1 MVLPI
6 RGHLDSIGRMMVGD
20 YYIGRGCRQRG
31 LSQSLFCNDF
41 KVSVFGRDTAIEK
54 FSMKLLT
61 DTSLRDRLWTLSG
74 VRLVC
79 HCKLAQRCHG
89 DIIIREFRAMFP
101 DAFDRDD
108 SECAPPS
115 SAVLN
120 YMSRLREE
128 PASGSESSAD
138 EGAPP
143 KGSGWTESTM
153 HCWCRLHLTR
163 TLATA
168 RHWHLRGAG
177 RCGDSPSWRRS
188 IANKFI
194 AYSNIHGTT
203 ELLMQL
209 ALGRVESSP
218 FDPDSIRQLKSETLE
233 ILAEHG
239 LKLER
244 SSDDRKDV
252 PIDYRYM
259 DLLLRASEDPE
270 VGIGDFASGVRVG
283 PGARLPRLPALYARK
298 KRWRLPKQMDPLD
311 YLEDQS
317 ANDAVWRLNYSSLE
331 EHSDSVLEVLVDQAN
346 RGQVL
351 RLSEEEARRR
361 FPNLTVASLGAQK
374 KEKPGGV
381 ISARVL
387 FDAKERETPMVLL
400 STTGPE
406 YVTKK
411 EHRSRQI

>member
-1 MVLPI
+1 
-6 RGHLDSIGRMMVGD
+6 
-20 YYIGRGCRQRG
+20 
-31 LSQSLFCNDF
+31 
-41 KVSVFGRDTAIEK
+41 
-54 FSMKLLT
+54 MKLLT
-61 DTSLRDRLWTLSG
+61 DTSVRDRLWTLSG

-108 SECAPPS
+108 SECAG
-115 SAVLN
+115 
-120 YMSRLREE
+120 LREE
-128 PASGSESSAD
+128 PASGSESSPD

-143 KGSGWTESTM
+143 KGSGWRGNGEPMIVGVGYISREL
-153 HCWCRLHLTR
+153 CDGQ
-163 TLATA
+163 TLASP
-168 RHWHLRGAG
+168 G
-177 RCGDSPSWRRS
+177 RWPLASRRYPDSPLWRS

-239 LKLER
+239 KNWRDAPTIGTTYR
-244 SSDDRKDV
+244 STTGTWISCCV
-252 PIDYRYM
+252 
-259 DLLLRASEDPE
+259 LRR
-270 VGIGDFASGVRVG
+270 IRRSGVRVG
-283 PGARLPRLPALYARK
+283 SLARLPRLPALYARK

-331 EHSDSVLEVLVDQAN
+331 EHSDSVLEVSRSSQPRTSLTA
-346 RGQVL
+346 L
-351 RLSEEEARRR
+351 RRR
-361 FPNLTVASLGAQK
+361 SQEEIPKSY
-374 KEKPGGV
+374 GGFFG
-381 ISARVL
+381 S
-387 FDAKERETPMVLL
+387 AKERETRRSHFCPSPFRWHPWYCCQPPDQ
-400 STTGPE
+400 ST
-406 YVTKK
+406 
-411 EHRSRQI
+411 